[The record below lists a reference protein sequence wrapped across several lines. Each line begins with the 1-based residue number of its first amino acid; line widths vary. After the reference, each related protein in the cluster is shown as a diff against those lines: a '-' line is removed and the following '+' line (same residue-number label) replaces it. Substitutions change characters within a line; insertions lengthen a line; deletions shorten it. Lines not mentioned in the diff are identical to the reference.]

1 MDSPATKVIY
11 RNSAPIF
18 QSDGGGG
25 GVALESYSIIAL
37 ARRRRMMMMMMIV
50 IAPGNEG
57 VWLQC
62 SSVV

>member
-25 GVALESYSIIAL
+25 DVALESYSIIAFGEEEKDDDDDDSDCP
-37 ARRRRMMMMMMIV
+37 RK
-50 IAPGNEG
+50 
-57 VWLQC
+57 
-62 SSVV
+62 